1 MPIALKKILALLIG
15 LMVSIGTIALLEQF
29 SHWLYPPSS
38 TPDWQDPSAVAAYMQ
53 SLPVVAYLLVL
64 LAWFSGV
71 VTGIVVAT
79 LLVKRVSRL
88 FVVVITAM
96 VWLATL
102 ANIYMIPHPVWV
114 AATALLLLPLTG
126 WLTGYLLNRCYPH
139 LPENE
144 MLDEKAG

>member
-1 MPIALKKILALLIG
+1 MPLALKKILALLVG

-29 SHWLYPPSS
+29 SHWLYPPTS

-71 VTGIVVAT
+71 ICGILVAT

-102 ANIYMIPHPVWV
+102 ANIYMIPHPTWI
-114 AATALLLLPLTG
+114 AATALLLLPVAG
-126 WLTGYLLNRCYPH
+126 WLSGRLLQRRYPH
-139 LPENE
+139 LPETE
-144 MLDEKAG
+144 IVDDTPA

>member
-1 MPIALKKILALLIG
+1 MPLALKKILALLIG
-15 LMVSIGTIALLEQF
+15 LLVSIGTIALLEQF
-29 SHWLYPPSS
+29 SHWLYPPAS

-53 SLPVVAYLLVL
+53 SLPVMAYLLVL

-71 VTGIVVAT
+71 VAGIVVAT

-102 ANIYMIPHPVWV
+102 ANVYLIPHPLWV
-114 AATALLLLPLTG
+114 SVTALFLLPLAG
-126 WLTGYLLNRCYPH
+126 WLTGRWLHRCYPH
-139 LPENE
+139 HTETE
-144 MLDEKAG
+144 IVD